1 MKRLSK
7 EEKLELCSLYETG
20 NYSFKDLDKYFKL
33 GLGSSRGLLLRRGY
47 KAKSL
52 SEINRKYSLNESYFD
67 NIDCEEKAYM
77 LGFLYAD
84 GCNFPEGTRIVI
96 GLHEK
101 DKEILEK
108 FKILLRYQRPLQYK
122 KSSNSCYRNSSSQ
135 YILTISSKKI
145 SKRLEE
151 LGMVKAKSLILTF
164 PTEDQ
169 VPKELQRHFIR
180 GYFDGDGTITSSSPI
195 SNKQGRKSDVKWNI
209 IGTEQFTRSVQNI
222 MVENLDFSKT
232 KLQKVK
238 NVFYLEYKGGKQIDK
253 IRKWLYNNSTIF
265 LERKHNK
272 FINYASDVAIPE

>member
-1 MKRLSK
+1 MARILKYGID
-7 EEKLELCSLYETG
+7 EE
-20 NYSFKDLDKYFKL
+20 FF
-33 GLGSSRGLLLRRGY
+33 
-47 KAKSL
+47 
-52 SEINRKYSLNESYFD
+52 RK
-67 NIDCEEKAYM
+67 IDTEEKAYY
-77 LGFLYAD
+77 LGFMFAD
-84 GCNFPEGTRIVI
+84 GTISPERNTIK
-96 GLHEK
+96 LSLKEE

-108 FKILLRYQRPLQYK
+108 LKICIKSERPLFHIK
-122 KSSNSCYRNSSSQ
+122 RNPSWKGSFKG
-135 YILTISSKKI
+135 SKDSWCLDITNKFICQDIQNLGCTKI
-145 SKRLEE
+145 KTRT
-151 LGMVKAKSLILTF
+151 AKF
-164 PTEDQ
+164 PEIED
-169 VPKELQRHFIR
+169 KLLSHFIR